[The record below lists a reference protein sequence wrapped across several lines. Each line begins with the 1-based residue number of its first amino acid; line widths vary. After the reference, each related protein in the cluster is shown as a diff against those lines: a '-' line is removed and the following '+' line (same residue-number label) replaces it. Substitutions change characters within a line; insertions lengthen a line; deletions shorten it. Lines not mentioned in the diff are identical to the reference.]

1 MQQQQQQQAQVQ
13 ARTLGMETE
22 GEVQEGEVQEGEVQE
37 GEVQEQEEQQP
48 QPWELAVV
56 PMAWVVAWEEPKLLL
71 LLLQQ
76 APEMLEVFLPYR
88 STSRRTPAP
97 QHP

>member
-1 MQQQQQQQAQVQ
+1 LQQQAQVQ
-13 ARTLGMETE
+13 ARTLGMEKE
-22 GEVQEGEVQEGEVQE
+22 EEVQEGEVQEGEVQE
-37 GEVQEQEEQQP
+37 REVQEQEEQQP

-71 LLLQQ
+71 LLQQ

>member
-1 MQQQQQQQAQVQ
+1 MQQQQQQQQAQVQ

-22 GEVQEGEVQEGEVQE
+22 EEVQEGEVQEGEVQE
-37 GEVQEQEEQQP
+37 REVQEQEEQQP

-97 QHP
+97 

>member
-22 GEVQEGEVQEGEVQE
+22 EEVQEGEVQEGEVQE
-37 GEVQEQEEQQP
+37 REVQEQEEQQP

>member
-1 MQQQQQQQAQVQ
+1 LQQQQQQAQVQ

-22 GEVQEGEVQEGEVQE
+22 EEVQEGEVQEGEVQE
-37 GEVQEQEEQQP
+37 REVQEQEEQQP

-97 QHP
+97 

>member
-1 MQQQQQQQAQVQ
+1 MQ

-22 GEVQEGEVQEGEVQE
+22 EEVQEGEVQEGEVQE
-37 GEVQEQEEQQP
+37 REVQEQEEQQP

>member
-13 ARTLGMETE
+13 ARTLAMEKE
-22 GEVQEGEVQEGEVQE
+22 EEVQEGEVQER
-37 GEVQEQEEQQP
+37 EVQEQEEQQP

-71 LLLQQ
+71 LQQ

>member
-1 MQQQQQQQAQVQ
+1 MQQQQQQQAQAQV
-13 ARTLGMETE
+13 RTLGMETE
-22 GEVQEGEVQEGEVQE
+22 EEVQEGEVQEGEVQE
-37 GEVQEQEEQQP
+37 GEVQEREEQQP

-56 PMAWVVAWEEPKLLL
+56 PMAWVVAWEEPKLL